1 MCSAETLRG
10 HAAPVLQ
17 DRSSMGTSKPL
28 TSIKKIL
35 ISLIFF
41 YVLDISIGYLYHFL
55 LGFSQNIG
63 WFPLNKRRG
72 KGGEQLSV

>member
-35 ISLIFF
+35 ISLIF
-41 YVLDISIGYLYHFL
+41 LCIGYLYCISL
-55 LGFSQNIG
+55 SLPLGILSEY
-63 WFPLNKRRG
+63 WLVSLN
-72 KGGEQLSV
+72 

>member
-41 YVLDISIGYLYHFL
+41 MYWISLLDISITSSWDSLRIL
-55 LGFSQNIG
+55 VGF
-63 WFPLNKRRG
+63 P
-72 KGGEQLSV
+72 

>member
-35 ISLIFF
+35 ISLIF
-41 YVLDISIGYLYHFL
+41 LCIGYLFWISL
-55 LGFSQNIG
+55 SLPLGILSEY
-63 WFPLNKRRG
+63 WLVSLN
-72 KGGEQLSV
+72 